1 MAQSVLFATRGA
13 PQPSPS
19 SPQAAP
25 HTNPSQCIPV
35 HPSACWQP
43 EQLLLRVSAFTFT
56 RGFAAAGDVPPVWP
70 LLLCLGYT

>member
-1 MAQSVLFATRGA
+1 MAQSVLFVTRGA
-13 PQPSPS
+13 PQAAPS

-56 RGFAAAGDVPPVWP
+56 GDVPPVWP